1 MKIYIPLTKKN
12 ISMCFSVYRTKTS
25 VYNLFV
31 LVLFF
36 LGGPLFGEETVFRSN
51 EIGMTIEKI
60 SDFRRDEFEFVL
72 VVEDNGEEDGEEQ
85 VRTLYRNGEEFKRWV
100 TSSLPK
106 QRRVVRR
113 YEEGVLT
120 RETVYRLGRT
130 LEERFYTEE
139 RIAEIHSYNYDE
151 NGLRSI
157 EVVDGEEETL
167 YTLYY
172 VRTGSG
178 RLKQVEKRTPE
189 GTSIVSRYNYSKG
202 SLIGEWHGKEEVGE
216 YFRFSDDG
224 YIISSEEWEGV
235 DLVWVKQYR
244 EDVAGSR
251 KSIAKNYKTGVT
263 TYVSYDEQDRVIY
276 EKAVKD
282 EKLIEEINY
291 MYEDG
296 NQVLKRV
303 RTPGLWEV
311 WTYRYDE
318 SDELEEERYLRNG
331 ELVKVTVVTGED
343 RYYEDIY
350 RRGEPFLRVYYEDD
364 VKTSE
369 EFLLSNN

>member
-1 MKIYIPLTKKN
+1 MY
-12 ISMCFSVYRTKTS
+12 FSVYRTRTS
-25 VYNLFV
+25 GYHLFV

-36 LGGPLFGEETVFRSN
+36 LGGPLYGEETVFRSN

-72 VVEDNGEEDGEEQ
+72 VVEDNGEEDGEEE
-85 VRTLYRNGEEFKRWV
+85 VRTLYRDGEEFKRWV
-100 TSSLPK
+100 TSSLPE
-106 QRRVVRR
+106 QRQVVRR

-120 RETVYRLGRT
+120 HETVYRLGKT
-130 LEERFYTEE
+130 VEERFYAEE
-139 RIAEIHSYNYDE
+139 SITEIHYYSYDE

-157 EVVDGEEETL
+157 EVTDGQQETL

-202 SLIGEWHGKEEVGE
+202 SLIGEWHGKEAAGE

-235 DLVWVKQYR
+235 DLVRVKQYM

-251 KSIAKNYKTGVT
+251 KSVEKNYKTGVT
-263 TYVSYDEQDRVIY
+263 THVSYDEEDRVLY

-291 MYEDG
+291 MYEAG

-311 WTYRYDE
+311 WTYRYDQ

-331 ELVKVTVVTGED
+331 ELVKVTVITGED

-364 VKTSE
+364 VKTGE